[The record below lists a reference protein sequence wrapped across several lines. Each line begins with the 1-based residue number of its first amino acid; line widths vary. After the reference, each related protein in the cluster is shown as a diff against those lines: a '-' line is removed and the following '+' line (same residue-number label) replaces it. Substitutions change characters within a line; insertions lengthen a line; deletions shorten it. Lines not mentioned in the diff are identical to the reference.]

1 MPHIV
6 FIDAIKSQDKL
17 LTFLQNMFQ
26 YAPNTIIV
34 GDDYVIKSVQT
45 ALSLFLKKNTNYWC
59 LTTSDSY
66 ILAKPNIFQNLGIKT
81 QNDLEKEG
89 HLFINKE
96 ILSDPYTSIIIDLLN
111 RKFDKVCKDIA
122 KLDINKPLEHFNNN
136 TFYTIVI
143 IEIYSKKEKGAE
155 KVKNFILKNIDAH
168 PKKIQNALFL
178 TWQDYIDETIIF

>member
-6 FIDAIKSQDKL
+6 FIDAIQSQDKL

-26 YAPNTIIV
+26 YAPN
-34 GDDYVIKSVQT
+34 
-45 ALSLFLKKNTNYWC
+45 
-59 LTTSDSY
+59 
-66 ILAKPNIFQNLGIKT
+66 
-81 QNDLEKEG
+81 
-89 HLFINKE
+89 
-96 ILSDPYTSIIIDLLN
+96 
-111 RKFDKVCKDIA
+111 
-122 KLDINKPLEHFNNN
+122 
-136 TFYTIVI
+136 TIVI